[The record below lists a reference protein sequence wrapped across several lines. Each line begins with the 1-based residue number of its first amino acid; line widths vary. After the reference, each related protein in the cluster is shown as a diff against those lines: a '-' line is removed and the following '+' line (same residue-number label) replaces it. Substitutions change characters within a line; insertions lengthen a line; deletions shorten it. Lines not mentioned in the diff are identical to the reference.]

1 MKTRAYSYLRVSGQG
16 QVIGDGFPR
25 QRTAIKAYALANDI
39 KIVREFRE
47 EGVNGSIETMNRA
60 AWAELLA
67 LLHADGVR
75 MILIEKLDRLA
86 RDLMVQETAIAYL
99 QNHGFA
105 LVSVAEPDLMV
116 TDPARVAMRQMLG
129 VFAQYDKSTIV
140 IRLRG
145 SRINKKAKTGRCE
158 GRKPYGYREG
168 EAAIIERMAGL
179 RRSGMGFDR
188 IAVQLN
194 ADGIKPRSG
203 KAWYGITVNKI
214 LARVSA

>member
-105 LVSVAEPDLMV
+105 F
-116 TDPARVAMRQMLG
+116 G
-129 VFAQYDKSTIV
+129 VG
-140 IRLRG
+140 RR
-145 SRINKKAKTGRCE
+145 TGFN
-158 GRKPYGYREG
+158 G
-168 EAAIIERMAGL
+168 
-179 RRSGMGFDR
+179 D
-188 IAVQLN
+188 
-194 ADGIKPRSG
+194 
-203 KAWYGITVNKI
+203 
-214 LARVSA
+214 